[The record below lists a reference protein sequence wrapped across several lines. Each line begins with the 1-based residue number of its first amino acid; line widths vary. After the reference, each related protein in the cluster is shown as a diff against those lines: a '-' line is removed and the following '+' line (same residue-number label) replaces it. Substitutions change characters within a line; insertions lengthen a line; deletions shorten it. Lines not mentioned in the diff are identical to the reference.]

1 MIGGPS
7 ADWLGI
13 SFIFWTPLIAIFTH
27 YLLRPRFVP
36 FCEVVQA
43 LDAHR
48 SGNLLATKR
57 SSEALSSRMMG
68 SSEMPLERIDR
79 PDAADNSIGLV
90 PVQTAK
96 P

>member
-1 MIGGPS
+1 
-7 ADWLGI
+7 
-13 SFIFWTPLIAIFTH
+13 
-27 YLLRPRFVP
+27 
-36 FCEVVQA
+36 
-43 LDAHR
+43 
-48 SGNLLATKR
+48 
-57 SSEALSSRMMG
+57 MMG